1 MTNLHQSVTVDDLYE
16 LFSLRSTNYLRNNC
30 HTVMDHFSNVDQL
43 FASATITAPV
53 HVCEELLKLHG
64 IVFHGNPLVIEMS
77 ESPLEQSNH
86 YSQPPIQPPPIQRV
100 INSYVNAVNPRRKD
114 IALFADSIP
123 KGMRMK
129 DLNSRVKGGKTHLK
143 SFLAAKASQLNHYI

>member
-1 MTNLHQSVTVDDLYE
+1 
-16 LFSLRSTNYLRNNC
+16 
-30 HTVMDHFSNVDQL
+30 MDHFSNVDQP
-43 FASATITAPV
+43 FASATVTAPV

-77 ESPLEQSNH
+77 KSPLEQSNH
-86 YSQPPIQPPPIQRV
+86 YFQPPLQLPPIER
-100 INSYVNAVNPRRKD
+100 IRHTYGKAVNPKRKD

-129 DLNSRVKGGKTHLK
+129 DLIVVLK
-143 SFLAAKASQLNHYI
+143 VEKYT